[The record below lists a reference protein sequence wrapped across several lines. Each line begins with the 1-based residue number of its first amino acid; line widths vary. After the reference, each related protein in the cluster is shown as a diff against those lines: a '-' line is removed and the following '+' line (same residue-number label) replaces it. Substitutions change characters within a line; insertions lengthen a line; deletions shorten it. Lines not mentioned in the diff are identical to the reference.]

1 MFRSILSIIFI
12 AAAIIIFFTWTQPYI
27 KEIRDLRSQSNIIN
41 ENLANLKE
49 LQSMR
54 DEILSKYN
62 SISQLD
68 LDRLNK
74 TLPSQA
80 NAIELIIE
88 IENIAK
94 GNGMSLKNIDA
105 SVPEEK
111 QSAQIT
117 DKTKIANTI
126 PVTIRLTGPYSS
138 FIAFLENLEKNLRL
152 VDIEKITFL
161 SGDVDLY
168 EYNITAVTYWKK

>member
-12 AAAIIIFFTWTQPYI
+12 AAAIVIFFTWTQPYI
-27 KEIRDLRSQSNIIN
+27 KEIKDLRSQNNIIN

-74 TLPSQA
+74 ILPSQA

-94 GNGMSLKNIDA
+94 SVGMSLKNIDV

-111 QSAQIT
+111 QEVSST
-117 DKTKIANTI
+117 DKAKIANII
-126 PVTIRLTGPYSS
+126 PVTIRVTGPYSS
-138 FIAFLENLEKNLRL
+138 FIAIMENLEKNLRL

-161 SGDVDLY
+161 SGDTDLY
-168 EYNITAVTYWKK
+168 EYNITALAYWKK

>member
-12 AAAIIIFFTWTQPYI
+12 AAAITIFFTWTQPYI
-27 KEIRDLRSQSNIIN
+27 KEIGDLKSQSNIIN

-74 TLPSQA
+74 ILPSQA

-88 IENIAK
+88 IEDIAK
-94 GNGMSLKNIDA
+94 GSGMSLKNIDA

-111 QSAQIT
+111 QGTQIT
-117 DKTKIANTI
+117 DKTKIANSI
-126 PVTIRLTGPYSS
+126 PVTIKLTGPYSS
-138 FIAFLENLEKNLRL
+138 FVAFLENLEKNLRL

-161 SGDVDLY
+161 SGDADLY

>member
-1 MFRSILSIIFI
+1 MFRGILSIIFI
-12 AAAIIIFFTWTQPYI
+12 AAAIAVFFTWTQPYI
-27 KEIRDLRSQSNIIN
+27 KETRDLKSQSNIMN

-49 LQSMR
+49 LQTMR

-62 SISQLD
+62 SISKTD

-74 TLPSQA
+74 ILPSQA

-94 GNGMSLKNIDA
+94 SAGMTLKNIDA

-111 QSAQIT
+111 QGIQTT
-117 DKTKIANTI
+117 DKTKTANII
-126 PVTIRLTGPYSS
+126 PVTIKLTGPYSS

-152 VDIEKITFL
+152 ADIDKITFL
-161 SGDVDLY
+161 SGDIDLY
-168 EYNITAVTYWKK
+168 EYSIIAVTYWGK